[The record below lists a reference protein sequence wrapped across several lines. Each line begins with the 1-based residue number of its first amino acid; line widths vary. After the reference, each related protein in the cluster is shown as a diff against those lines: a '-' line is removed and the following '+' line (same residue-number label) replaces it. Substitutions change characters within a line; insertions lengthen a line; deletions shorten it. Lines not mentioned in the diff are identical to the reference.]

1 MAYEFTKE
9 LETGNALID
18 SQHRQL
24 IEAINRLL
32 EACGQGKGRA
42 QIKETMDFLQQYTAK
57 HFSDEESLQLKY
69 GYPDYPKH
77 KEYHEWF
84 KKTVAELAA
93 ELEQMG
99 PTVVMVGKVNASIAG
114 WLVNHIRREDTRV
127 AAHIRQKGGE

>member
-42 QIKETMDFLQQYTAK
+42 HIKETMDFLQQYTAK
-57 HFSDEESLQLKY
+57 HFADEEALQLQY
-69 GYPDYPKH
+69 EYPDYVSH
-77 KEYHEWF
+77 KNYHEWF
-84 KKTVAELAA
+84 KKTVKELAG
-93 ELEQMG
+93 ELEEMG

-114 WLVNHIRREDTRV
+114 WLVNHIRREDTKV
-127 AAHIRQKGGE
+127 AAHIRQKSGE